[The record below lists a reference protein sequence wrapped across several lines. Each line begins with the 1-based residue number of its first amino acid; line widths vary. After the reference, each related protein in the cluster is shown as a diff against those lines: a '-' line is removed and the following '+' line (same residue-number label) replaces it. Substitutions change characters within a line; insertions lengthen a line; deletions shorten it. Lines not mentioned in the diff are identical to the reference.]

1 MVSSRRRA
9 ARSAG
14 RKSRVPRGARNVGMG
29 ASLAA
34 GPAREGFPGHIVGST
49 IRTVSTSRLSTTFA
63 GYLTGVAL
71 GTACLTLIFL
81 GMRSV
86 MEIGG
91 ACAEGGPYVPVQP
104 CPDGAPLALIGGSFG
119 LFGAAGLMI
128 WFGSRL
134 GRGYVSLVFLGWPI
148 LFVSLGFNFLQF
160 GLNPPEAAGPG
171 PEWGFLIPGILFWI
185 IGIGPLLFAIWGGRE
200 ARRGRPTSSS
210 AVVLNRLSRSVTL
223 PEDRIEYAP
232 NSWGSP
238 RSPSAGAADG
248 DQTVDELERLS
259 RLHDA
264 GSLTDEEFAAAKARI
279 LTTERLA

>member
-1 MVSSRRRA
+1 MTR
-9 ARSAG
+9 
-14 RKSRVPRGARNVGMG
+14 
-29 ASLAA
+29 
-34 GPAREGFPGHIVGST
+34 
-49 IRTVSTSRLSTTFA
+49 SRLSSTFA
-63 GYLTGVAL
+63 GYLAGVAL

-104 CPDGAPLALIGGSFG
+104 CPDGAPLALMGGAFG

-134 GRGYVSLVFLGWPI
+134 GRRYVGLVFLGWPI

-160 GLNPPEAAGPG
+160 GLNPPQGAGPG
-171 PEWGFLIPGILFWI
+171 PEWGFLIPGVLFWI
-185 IGIGPLLFAIWGGRE
+185 IGLGPLLFAIWGWRE
-200 ARRGRPTSSS
+200 ARSGRPTSSS
-210 AVVLNRLSRSVTL
+210 TVVLNRLTKSVTL

-232 NSWGSP
+232 NAFGSA
-238 RSPSAGAADG
+238 RASSAAAGDA

-259 RLHDA
+259 RLHES